1 MIRSIHSVLF
11 VLLAFCTVALYAQEW
26 RSSPG
31 YIDFGTLGL
40 FQGEKE
46 NVEIFLDQNLLK
58 MVAEATKDNDPE
70 LAAELRGLNLI
81 QVKGYGMRS
90 DLIDP
95 VSNKISSIV
104 TSLEREGWKPAAKM
118 RVKKDDQA
126 HVYMKTNGGKCVG
139 IMALV
144 MDKEKM
150 MLVNIVGD
158 NINTARLG
166 KLGKKFNIDSLK
178 DVSPR

>member
-11 VLLAFCTVALYAQEW
+11 VLLAFCTTALYAQEW

-31 YIDFGTLGL
+31 YIDFGTLEL

-46 NVEIFLDQNLLK
+46 NVEIFLDDNLLE
-58 MVAEATKDNDPE
+58 MVAEATREKDPE
-70 LAAELRGLNLI
+70 LAMELRGLNLI
-81 QVKGYGMRS
+81 QVKGFGMRS
-90 DLIDP
+90 ELIDP
-95 VSNKISSIV
+95 VSNKIASIV
-104 TSLEREGWKPAAKM
+104 STLERDGWKPAAKM
-118 RVKKDDQA
+118 RMKKEDQA
-126 HVYMKTNGGKCVG
+126 HVYMKTVGGKCVG
-139 IMALV
+139 IIAMV

-150 MLVNIVGD
+150 MFVNIVGAD
-158 NINTARLG
+158 INTARLG

>member
-1 MIRSIHSVLF
+1 MIRSIHCALF
-11 VLLAFCTVALYAQEW
+11 VLAFCTIALCAQEW

-46 NVEIFLDQNLLK
+46 NVEIFLDANLLK

-70 LAAELRGLNLI
+70 LAAELKNLSLI
-81 QVKGYGMRS
+81 QVKGYGMRT

-95 VSNKISSIV
+95 ISNKIASIV
-104 TSLEREGWKPAAKM
+104 SNLEREGWRPAAKM
-118 RVKKDDQA
+118 RMKKDDQA
-126 HVYMKTNGGKCVG
+126 HVYMKTNSGKCVG
-139 IMALV
+139 IVALV

-150 MLVNIVGD
+150 MLVNIVGAD
-158 NINTARLG
+158 INTARLG
-166 KLGKKFNIDSLK
+166 KLGKKFNIESLK
-178 DVSPR
+178 DVMPR